1 MVYLTILKPDGSV
14 YWKETFRTRSE
25 ADKWVDNEKKKPYWI
40 QDFSITLDDKTAEE
54 AIEDERRKTEAE
66 AVQQKFRQALDNLKA
81 ARAKPNKTLPDV
93 IQMVDLIADF
103 LTGEH
108 LK

>member
-14 YWKETFRTRSE
+14 YWKETFRTKNE
-25 ADKWVDNEKKKPYWI
+25 ADKWVDSEKKKPYWI
-40 QDFSITLDDKTAEE
+40 KDFSIVIDDKTEEE
-54 AIEDERRKTEAE
+54 ALEEARKKVEAE

-81 ARAKPNKTLPDV
+81 ARAKPNKSLPDV